1 MVYGNLGAD
10 PGSGVAFTR
19 DPATDGPGLLYGDRL
34 ADAQAEDVVAGTTAW
49 GG

>member
-1 MVYGNLGAD
+1 MVYGDLGAD

-19 DPATDGPGLLYGDRL
+19 DPATGRPGLHGDRL
-34 ADAQAEDVVAGTTAW
+34 ADAQTEDVAAGTTAW